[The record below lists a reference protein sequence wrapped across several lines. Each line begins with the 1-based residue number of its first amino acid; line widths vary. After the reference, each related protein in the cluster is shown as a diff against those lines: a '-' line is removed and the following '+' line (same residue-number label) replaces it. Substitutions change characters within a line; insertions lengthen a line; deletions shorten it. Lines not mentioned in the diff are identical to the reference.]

1 MTDQHANVTPVATP
15 ALRRSEYRELV
26 ARFER
31 EVVPLRESVYRHAL
45 RLCRNHFDAED
56 LTQETMLKAYKGFHT
71 FQPGSNLN
79 AWIFR
84 ILSNVHINDYRKRRS
99 QVEQCS
105 SEELTDHQLSTS

>member
-1 MTDQHANVTPVATP
+1 MTEQHTNPTPGAKPVGP
-15 ALRRSEYRELV
+15 PPDDRELV